1 MILSILICHLKE
13 RKELL
18 ERLMKCLEP
27 QIIGKP
33 VEVLIDDA
41 DKSVTT
47 GEKRN
52 RLLARATGR
61 WSAAVDDD
69 DLVSE
74 SYCEKIL
81 KALETEPD
89 CTSLNGILYRNKM
102 ATRYFYH
109 SIKNGPVWREK
120 TPGGLYLRPPN
131 HISPVRTELARQAGF
146 PNKTSGE
153 DADFSKCLF
162 PLLKTEVDIPEPIY
176 YYHTR

>member
-74 SYCEKIL
+74 SY
-81 KALETEPD
+81 
-89 CTSLNGILYRNKM
+89 
-102 ATRYFYH
+102 
-109 SIKNGPVWREK
+109 
-120 TPGGLYLRPPN
+120 
-131 HISPVRTELARQAGF
+131 
-146 PNKTSGE
+146 
-153 DADFSKCLF
+153 
-162 PLLKTEVDIPEPIY
+162 
-176 YYHTR
+176 